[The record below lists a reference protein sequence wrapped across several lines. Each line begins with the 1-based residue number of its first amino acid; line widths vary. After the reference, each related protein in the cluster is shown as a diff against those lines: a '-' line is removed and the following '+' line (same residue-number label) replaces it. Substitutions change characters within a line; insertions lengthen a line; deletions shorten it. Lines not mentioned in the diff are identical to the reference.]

1 MGFDRR
7 LIQHFDWMLF
17 FLTAGLVSIGVLG
30 IYSATYEGAE
40 YSGPW
45 VTRQVVW
52 VLVGLVGMALAFAI
66 DYRHFEQWAYVFYVV
81 ALCLLILVPLVGSFG
96 GGARRW
102 IHLGPFSLQPA
113 EFMKIGLL
121 LVIARFFNRYVPAE
135 GYGIRDILIPAVF
148 VALPAVLILLQ
159 PNLGTTV
166 TLGLLFLTLAFVA
179 GLRLRSIAVLS
190 LLGSAILPFVWA
202 RLQPYQRQRMTS
214 FLHPDVDPLGAGYH
228 MIQAK
233 VTVGSGMLWGKGF
246 LLGTQNRLDFLPE
259 KHTDFIF
266 AVLAEEWGFVGTIG
280 LLLLYG
286 ALLARLIVIALRA
299 RERFGLLIAVGA
311 AGMVFWQI
319 IINIGM
325 NVGVLPVVGVPLPLL
340 SYGGSSLL
348 TMMVA
353 LGLALNVSTRRF
365 LF

>member
-1 MGFDRR
+1 MGFDGR
-7 LIQHFDWMLF
+7 LIEHFDWVLF
-17 FLTAGLVSIGVLG
+17 FLTAGLLSVGVLG

-40 YSGPW
+40 YFSPW
-45 VTRQVVW
+45 VTRQIVW
-52 VLVGLVGMALAFAI
+52 VTFGLAGMAIAFSI
-66 DYRHFEQWAYVFYVV
+66 DYRHFEQWAYVFYGV
-81 ALCLLILVPLVGSFG
+81 ALCLLILVPLVGSVG

-121 LVIARFFNRYVPAE
+121 LVVARFFNRYVPAE
-135 GYGIRDILIPAVF
+135 GYGIRDILVPAVY
-148 VALPAVLILLQ
+148 VALPAGLILLQ

-166 TLGLLFLTLAFVA
+166 LLGLLFLTLTFVA
-179 GLRLRSIAVLS
+179 GLRLRSFAVLS
-190 LLGSAILPFVWA
+190 LLGSGILPFVWA
-202 RLQPYQRQRMTS
+202 HLEPYQRQRMTS
-214 FLHPDVDPLGAGYH
+214 FLHPDLDPLGAGYH

-299 RERFGLLIAVGA
+299 RERFGLRKLRHARVPA
-311 AGMVFWQI
+311 KAGTC
-319 IINIGM
+319 IGRAP
-325 NVGVLPVVGVPLPLL
+325 NRGRFLL
-340 SYGGSSLL
+340 SQERTPGQRHDPDTFHPVDL
-348 TMMVA
+348 
-353 LGLALNVSTRRF
+353 RHHPQR
-365 LF
+365 

>member
-7 LIQHFDWMLF
+7 LIEHFDWVLF
-17 FLTAGLVSIGVLG
+17 FLTAGLLSIGILG
-30 IYSATYEGAE
+30 IYSATYEGAG
-40 YSGPW
+40 YSSPW
-45 VTRQVVW
+45 VTRQIVW
-52 VLVGLVGMALAFAI
+52 VVVGLAGMALAFAI
-66 DYRHFEQWAYVFYVV
+66 DYRHFEQWAYVVYGA
-81 ALCLLILVPLVGSFG
+81 ALCLLFLVPLIGSFG

-121 LVIARFFNRYVPAE
+121 LVIARFFNRSVPIE
-135 GYGIRDILIPAVF
+135 GYGIREILIPALF
-148 VALPAVLILLQ
+148 VALPAGLILLQ

-166 TLGLLFLTLAFVA
+166 TLGLLFLTLTFVS
-179 GLRLRSIAVLS
+179 GLRLRSLAVLG
-190 LLGSAILPFVWA
+190 LIGSGILPFVWA
-202 RLQPYQRQRMTS
+202 RLEPYQRRRMTS
-214 FLHPDVDPLGAGYH
+214 FLHPDLDPLGAGYH

-259 KHTDFIF
+259 KHTDFVF
-266 AVLAEEWGFVGTIG
+266 AVLAEEWGFVGMIG

-299 RERFGLLIAVGA
+299 RERFGLLIAVGVT
-311 AGMVFWQI
+311 GMVFWQL

-348 TMMVA
+348 TMMLA